1 VLLVPNARYK
11 PGLNYLWF
19 KFRRPARFPVELMKS
34 LSRRFLIS
42 VGLMSLAV
50 TVLAA
55 LGAFVVF
62 QKELSDRQVAYLSD
76 YVRERASNVDKRFT
90 NLTALHR
97 AAGEELERRMDRL
110 STGEVDRLADSYFPK
125 AADGTRRSDPKYF
138 DGAMTQGE
146 FIYGMGAFIGRAAE
160 MSPRDKRALVA
171 AFGLVADFGQA
182 ARKDYDNFYFFT
194 PPATR
199 LVMYGPDRPDHL
211 MFYRHD
217 APADL
222 DISKEEIATLT
233 LPGADPSGATR
244 CTNLQRL
251 VQDKV
256 GERLA
261 TACMTPVYVHGRYAG
276 AFGSSIELTGFLQNA
291 VKTVIPGAATLIV
304 TGKGELIAYPGFTGK
319 GRASESAVAAYERQ
333 LGLKGLAQTLSRD
346 GREQGVVTSPDGRQ
360 LVAFGRLPGPDW
372 YLLLTYP
379 KAAVAA
385 SAARSASWILLVGVI
400 ASILQTLLV
409 VVLAQRTIVWPVRKL
424 AASCE
429 PETFGRAE
437 RPDVADVERRGDEIG
452 VLAKALRQEREKIDE
467 VMASLEDR
475 VRDRTAQLE
484 RANAEKSRFLA
495 NMSHEL
501 RTPLNGVIAISET
514 LARKQTTKKGRELA
528 ELIVSSGR
536 LLERVLTDIL
546 DFSKIEAGQIK
557 LARDEFAMTALVT
570 GVAELHRASAEAKN
584 LGFRWS
590 VAEGVSG
597 RFAGDTVRLTQ
608 VLSNLLSNAVKFT
621 EAGEVRLAVEAYGA
635 GVRFTVA
642 DTGIGFDAEV
652 KKRLFRRFEQ
662 ADASIRRRFGG
673 TGLGLAI
680 SRSLIELMGGKIEV
694 ASTPGEG
701 STFTVDVNLER
712 LAGEAAVAEA
722 SEDEAIDI
730 SGARVLLAEDHP
742 TNQKVVQL
750 ILETVGV
757 TPVIV
762 ENGALALDL
771 LMTERFDVV
780 LMDMQMPELD
790 GLSATAL
797 LRAHERE
804 TGLARTPV
812 IMLTANA
819 LDDHVKTSLEAGAD
833 LHLSKPIRAMALIEA
848 IVMVISAREGS
859 DGRAAVA

>member
-1 VLLVPNARYK
+1 
-11 PGLNYLWF
+11 
-19 KFRRPARFPVELMKS
+19 MKS

-42 VGLMSLAV
+42 VGLMSLVV
-50 TVLAA
+50 TVLGA
-55 LGAFVVF
+55 LGAFVLF
-62 QKELSDRQVAYLSD
+62 QNELSSRQVTYLSD

-110 STGEVDRLADSYFPK
+110 PTAEVDRLADLYFPL
-125 AADGTRRSDPKYF
+125 APDGTRRSQAKFF
-138 DGAMTQGE
+138 DGVMEGGGYT
-146 FIYGMGAFIGRAAE
+146 YGLGALIAHPDQ
-160 MSPRDKRALVA
+160 MSPREKRALVA
-171 AFGLVADFGQA
+171 SFELVSDFGQA
-182 ARKDYDNFYFFT
+182 ARKDYDNFYFFS

-199 LVMYGPDRPDHL
+199 LVMYGPDRPDRL

-217 APADL
+217 APPDL
-222 DISKEEIATLT
+222 DISKEEISTLT
-233 LPGADPSGATR
+233 LPANDPSRATR

-261 TACMTPVYVHGRYAG
+261 TACVTPAYVHGRYVG
-276 AFGSSIELTGFLQNA
+276 AFGSSIELNGFLQNA
-291 VKTVIPGAATLIV
+291 VKTMIPGAATLIV

-319 GRASESAVAAYERQ
+319 GRAPESAVAAYERQ
-333 LGLKGLAQTLSRD
+333 FGLKQLVGALARNGHD
-346 GREQGVVTSPDGRQ
+346 RGVVTSPDGRQ
-360 LVAFGRLPGPDW
+360 LVAFGRLMGPDW

-385 SAARSASWILLVGVI
+385 SAARSASWILVVGAI

-452 VLAKALRQEREKIDE
+452 VLAKALRQEREKIDQ

-514 LARKQTTKKGRELA
+514 LSRKQTTKKGRELA

-557 LARDEFAMTALVT
+557 LARDEFAMTTLVA
-570 GVAELHRASAEAKN
+570 GIAELHRASAESKG
-584 LGFRWS
+584 LGFRWNVS
-590 VAEGVSG
+590 EGVAG

-621 EAGEVRLAVEAYGA
+621 EEGEVRLAVEAYGA
-635 GVRFTVA
+635 GVRFTVS

-652 KKRLFRRFEQ
+652 RKRLFRRFEQ

-680 SRSLIELMGGKIEV
+680 SRSLIELMGGRIEV

-701 STFTVDVNLER
+701 STFTVDVALER
-712 LAGEAAVAEA
+712 LEGEATEAVA
-722 SEDEAIDI
+722 DEAEMIDI

-757 TPVIV
+757 IPVIV
-762 ENGALALDL
+762 ENGQLALDAL
-771 LMTERFDVV
+771 KAERFDVV

-790 GLSATAL
+790 GLSATVL

-804 TGLARTPV
+804 MGLPRTPV

-848 IVMVISAREGS
+848 IVRVMAARDAAGDRS
-859 DGRAAVA
+859 AVA

>member
-1 VLLVPNARYK
+1 
-11 PGLNYLWF
+11 
-19 KFRRPARFPVELMKS
+19 MKS

-50 TVLAA
+50 TVLGA

-62 QKELSDRQVAYLSD
+62 EKELSDRQVAYLGD
-76 YVRERASNVDKRFT
+76 YVRERAGNVDKRFT
-90 NLTALHR
+90 NLTVLHR
-97 AAGEELERRMDRL
+97 AAAEELERRMDRL
-110 STGEVDRLADSYFPK
+110 PDAEVDRLADGYFPR
-125 AADGTRRSDPKYF
+125 APDGTRRSRPIYF
-138 DGAMTQGE
+138 DGTMTHAE
-146 FIYGMGAFIGRAAE
+146 YTYGMGAFIGHADQL
-160 MSPRDKRALVA
+160 SPREKRALVA
-171 AFGLVADFGQA
+171 SFELVSDFGQA

-199 LVMYGPDRPDHL
+199 LIMYGPDRPDRL

-233 LPGADPSGATR
+233 LPATDPSRAMR

-261 TACMTPVYVHGRYAG
+261 TACVTPAYVHGHYVG
-276 AFGSSIELTGFLQNA
+276 AFGSSIELSGFLQNA
-291 VKTVIPGAATLIV
+291 VKTVIPGGATLIV

-319 GRASESAVAAYERQ
+319 GRASESTLAGYQARF
-333 LGLKGLAQTLSRD
+333 GLKQLAGALARD
-346 GREQGVVTSPDGRQ
+346 GRDHGVVASPDDRQ
-360 LVAFGRLPGPDW
+360 LIAFSRLPGPDW
-372 YLLLTYP
+372 YLLLAYP
-379 KAAVAA
+379 KAAMAA
-385 SAARSASWILLVGVI
+385 SAARSASWILLVGAL

-409 VVLAQRTIVWPVRKL
+409 VVLAQRTIVWPVRRL

-429 PETFGRAE
+429 PETFGTAE

-452 VLAKALRQEREKIDE
+452 VLAKALREEREKVDE

-514 LARKQTTKKGRELA
+514 LANKQTSKKGRELA

-546 DFSKIEAGQIK
+546 DFSKIEAGEIK
-557 LARDEFAMTALVT
+557 LARDEFSMTTLVA
-570 GVAELHRASAEAKN
+570 GVAELHRASAETKGLA
-584 LGFRWS
+584 FRWS
-590 VAEGVSG
+590 VAEDAAG

-621 EAGEVRLAVEAYGA
+621 EAGEVRLDVEALGA
-635 GVRFTVA
+635 GLRFTVA

-652 KKRLFRRFEQ
+652 SKRLFRRFEQ

-680 SRSLIELMGGKIEV
+680 SRSLIELMGGCIGV
-694 ASTPGEG
+694 ASTPGQG
-701 STFTVDVNLER
+701 STFTVDLNLER
-712 LAGEAAVAEA
+712 LEGEAAAAEA
-722 SEDEAIDI
+722 GEDALVEI

-750 ILETVGV
+750 ILEAVGV
-757 TPVIV
+757 SPVVV
-762 ENGALALDL
+762 ENGAQALEAL
-771 LMTERFDVV
+771 EEGRFDVV

-797 LRAHERE
+797 LRAQERRA
-804 TGLARTPV
+804 GRRRTPV

-833 LHLSKPIRAMALIEA
+833 LHLSKPIRARALIEA
-848 IVMVISAREGS
+848 IARVMRS
-859 DGRAAVA
+859 DGAAGDRSAVA